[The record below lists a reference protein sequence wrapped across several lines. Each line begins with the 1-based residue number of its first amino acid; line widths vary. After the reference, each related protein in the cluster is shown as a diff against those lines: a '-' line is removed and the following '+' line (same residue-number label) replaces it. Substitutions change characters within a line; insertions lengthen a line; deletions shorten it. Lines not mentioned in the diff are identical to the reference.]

1 MNTSPRKQIE
11 SGLYAPVWREFNKL
25 IDYVREISITGGR
38 NVRVS
43 RSLNGTTLSGIPES
57 GATGTTL
64 KHYRLRSIEA
74 DYLVCREWGGD
85 GTTANDG
92 TRDIYI
98 ARDPELRRTQ
108 FDNKSIAYSSD
119 GDSFTATF
127 AYSSNTKRTK
137 TVSGTPEIQVII
149 PYYVIDSATTENKS
163 TIILAAESENKTG
176 IENPSGNDI
185 YLVEIT
191 QRAWAKLET

>member
-1 MNTSPRKQIE
+1 VNTPPRKQTE

-25 IDYVREISITGGR
+25 IDYVREISITGSR

-43 RSLNGTTLSGIPES
+43 RSLNGTTLVGVPES
-57 GATGTTL
+57 SGAGTTL
-64 KHYRLRSIEA
+64 KHYRLKSISQ
-74 DYLVCREWGGD
+74 DYLVCREWGGS
-85 GTTANDG
+85 GTVANDG
-92 TRDIYI
+92 SSDIYI
-98 ARDPELRRTQ
+98 ARDPELRRTS
-108 FDNKSIAYSSD
+108 FDGKSIAYSSD

-127 AYSSNTKRTK
+127 AYSSNTKRAK
-137 TVSGTPEIQVII
+137 TVSGVAETQVII
-149 PYYVIDSATTENKS
+149 PYYVIDSATTNNNS

-176 IENPSGNDI
+176 VQDASGNDI